1 MKICIYF
8 LAVYLL
14 FAGTATPADTT
25 SHGHDKHMSLEMKQ
39 QHHNMSVINKQW
51 NIVKKALQKGDLKS
65 AGSAME
71 KIHGASSQIEKFMVH
86 RNADKHDQFIE
97 EYRSFLAN
105 IKKLR
110 DDINKKDDTN
120 INNSMN
126 AVQENCNHCH
136 VMFR

>member
-1 MKICIYF
+1 MKINFYF
-8 LAVYLL
+8 LVVYLI
-14 FAGTATPADTT
+14 FTGTADPADIT
-25 SHGHDKHMSLEMKQ
+25 SHRHDKHMTKEMKQ
-39 QHHNMSVINKQW
+39 QHHNMVVINKQW

-65 AGSAME
+65 AGSAIE
-71 KIHGASSQIEKFMVH
+71 KIHSASSQIEKFKVH

-120 INNSMN
+120 INNSMD
-126 AVQENCNHCH
+126 AVQANCSHCH